1 MKSPDIPGGSGPCCR
16 SPRPDLGVL
25 ATVLVPVLASL
36 GAGSSVALLGVLT
49 WRLVQFWLPVPIAPL
64 TYLSLQLGALRST
77 AHSGV
82 G

>member
-1 MKSPDIPGGSGPCCR
+1 MLATLPFTPV
-16 SPRPDLGVL
+16 GVCVVE
-25 ATVLVPVLASL
+25 TVLVPVLASL

-49 WRLVQFWLPVPIAPL
+49 WRLLQFWLPVPIALL

>member
-1 MKSPDIPGGSGPCCR
+1 
-16 SPRPDLGVL
+16 LGVL